1 MARLTKDQWLEA
13 RQQWEADPTISYAV
27 LAERIGVSDVAV
39 LKAAKREGWVKS
51 GSLASI
57 NRAAQ
62 IKADAASE
70 VTPQVSDSTNHEVSA
85 QTSKK
90 PLPASTEL
98 STDLR
103 SKLIQSHR
111 AEWRKHAALFP
122 LEDIKADYKKNGT
135 AGKISSEML
144 SIRQKAERIA
154 WGMDTDSAD
163 TTITIANP
171 RSFD

>member
-13 RQQWEADPTISYAV
+13 RQQWEADPTISYAA

-57 NRAAQ
+57 NRAAH
-62 IKADAASE
+62 IKADAAIQ
-70 VTPQVSDSTNHEVSA
+70 VTPQVSDTANHEVSA

-103 SKLIQSHR
+103 AKLIQSHR
-111 AEWRKHAALFP
+111 AEWRKHASLYP
-122 LEDIKADYKKNGT
+122 LEGIKEDFGLGKSA
-135 AGKISSEML
+135 KISSEML

-154 WGMDTDSAD
+154 WGMDTEAAD
-163 TTITIANP
+163 TTITINNP